1 MLKVTV
7 GIPCYNESK
16 NILKCL
22 DSITS
27 QSDVFQGIEV
37 LIVDDGST
45 DDTVKII
52 ENYKKQY
59 NINGNMK
66 ILTQKNTGGPST
78 ARNRIIEEAEGEYIF
93 FVDGDDYLGE
103 NSISNMYTLGK
114 ENDSDVIIG
123 KYEGVN
129 RRVPVYVFKSTQINT
144 NFFDSLVK
152 DTMSV
157 LKMFKTEYLRSLNI
171 RFRKDI
177 RLAEDHPIAMSAYL
191 HTKKI
196 SIYADSPCY
205 YWVRHI
211 NSENKTH
218 LTGSVIPVDEFYK
231 YLFETFEVIKNAR
244 ITEKERTEAY
254 RIYWDRLLTLDIV
267 TEFKRNRTELERNH
281 SFAILLRLFNKYEG
295 PLITP
300 LLTGYKR
307 YTAML
312 LCNKDYLLFTEYLK
326 IK

>member
-1 MLKVTV
+1 MRKVTV
-7 GIPCYNESK
+7 GIPCYNESE

-27 QSDVFQGIEV
+27 QTDIFQDIEV

-52 ENYKKQY
+52 EDYKKQY
-59 NINGNMK
+59 KKKGSIK
-66 ILTQKNTGGPST
+66 ILTQENTGGPST
-78 ARNRIIEEAEGEYIF
+78 ARNRIIDEAKGEYIF
-93 FVDGDDYLGE
+93 FVDADDYLGE
-103 NSISNMYTLGK
+103 HSISNMYTLGK
-114 ENDSDVIIG
+114 DSDSDVIIG

-157 LKMFKTEYLRSLNI
+157 LKMFKTEYLRSLDI

-177 RLAEDHPIAMSAYL
+177 RMAEDHPVAMSAYL

-205 YWVRHI
+205 YWVRHV
-211 NSENKTH
+211 NTEHRTH
-218 LTGSVIPVDEFYK
+218 LTGGVIAVDEFYK

-254 RIYWDRLLTLDIV
+254 RIYWDRLLSLDIV
-267 TEFKRNRTELERNH
+267 NEFKRNRTEPERHH

-295 PLITP
+295 AAITP

-307 YTAML
+307 YTALL
-312 LCNKDYLLFTEYLK
+312 LCNEDYLLFTEYLK